1 MVGLFKLFH
10 TQIYYYHWNHNLKYD
25 VTFGAYKWSVFCR
38 WQAMNLNDKLINVEQ
53 FSSDDVLES
62 LTTAILVLDMN
73 LRVCY
78 INTSTE
84 VMFEISQRQ
93 AEHIPF
99 QTLLPGETHLLNSL
113 RRVISNGQALI
124 EREIQLFLPAAGE
137 IVVDCSIQM
146 LDVAEPHLL
155 GELAQL
161 DYQQRVNRDEN
172 LHTQQQV
179 VRGLAHEIKNP
190 LGGLRGAA
198 QLLERQLDSDD
209 LKEYTRIIINE
220 ADRLQN
226 LMTRML
232 GPYQQSEKQFLN
244 IHEVLQR
251 VRQLV
256 DIEVDERLQFIA
268 DYDPSIPDLHADFD
282 QLIQIIL
289 NIVRNAVQAMHGI
302 GIIRLKTRI
311 QRNLTIEKRFYKLGV
326 LIEVEDNGP
335 GIPKQLQDSLFY
347 PLVTGRADGTGLGL
361 YLVQNL
367 VQRNAGTVSCIS
379 HAGQTIFSIIF
390 PLELN
395 RER

>member
-1 MVGLFKLFH
+1 M
-10 TQIYYYHWNHNLKYD
+10 
-25 VTFGAYKWSVFCR
+25 
-38 WQAMNLNDKLINVEQ
+38 
-53 FSSDDVLES
+53 
-62 LTTAILVLDMN
+62 
-73 LRVCY
+73 
-78 INTSTE
+78 
-84 VMFEISQRQ
+84 
-93 AEHIPF
+93 
-99 QTLLPGETHLLNSL
+99 NSL

-137 IVVDCSIQM
+137 IVVDCSIKM

-155 GELAQL
+155 VELAQL

-209 LKEYTRIIINE
+209 LKEYTQIIINE

-326 LIEVEDNGP
+326 LIEFG
-335 GIPKQLQDSLFY
+335 
-347 PLVTGRADGTGLGL
+347 
-361 YLVQNL
+361 
-367 VQRNAGTVSCIS
+367 
-379 HAGQTIFSIIF
+379 FSD
-390 PLELN
+390 E
-395 RER
+395 

>member
-1 MVGLFKLFH
+1 
-10 TQIYYYHWNHNLKYD
+10 
-25 VTFGAYKWSVFCR
+25 
-38 WQAMNLNDKLINVEQ
+38 MNLDDKLIKAVQ
-53 FSSDDVLES
+53 ISSADVLES
-62 LTTAILVLDMN
+62 LATAILVLDVN

-84 VMFEISQRQ
+84 IMFEISQRQ

-99 QTLLPGETHLLNSL
+99 QTLLPGETHLLTL
-113 RRVISNGQALI
+113 LHRVIKSGQALI
-124 EREIQLFLPAAGE
+124 EREVQLFLPAAGE
-137 IVVDCSIQM
+137 IVVDCSIKM
-146 LDVAEPHLL
+146 LDTAEPYLL
-155 GELAQL
+155 IELAQL
-161 DYQQRVNRDEN
+161 DYQQRVGRDES

-198 QLLERQLDSDD
+198 QLLERRLDSDD

-232 GPYQQSEKQFLN
+232 GPYQQAEKHYLN

-256 DIEVDERLQFIA
+256 DAEVDERLIFIG
-268 DYDPSIPDLHADFD
+268 DYDPSIPEVYADFD
-282 QLIQIIL
+282 QLIQIFL
-289 NIVRNAVQAMHGI
+289 NIVRNAVQALDGI
-302 GIIRLKTRI
+302 GVIRLRTRI
-311 QRNLTIEKRFYKLGV
+311 ARNLTIEKCFHKLGV

-335 GIPKQLQDSLFY
+335 GIPKPLQDGLFY

-367 VQRNAGTVSCIS
+367 VQRNGGVVSCSSIP
-379 HAGQTIFSIIF
+379 GQTIFSIFF
-390 PLELN
+390 PLELS

>member
-1 MVGLFKLFH
+1 MK
-10 TQIYYYHWNHNLKYD
+10 
-25 VTFGAYKWSVFCR
+25 
-38 WQAMNLNDKLINVEQ
+38 LNDKLITIEQ
-53 FSSDDVLES
+53 VSGYDLLES
-62 LTTAILVLDMN
+62 LTTAILVLDAH

-113 RRVISNGQALI
+113 RHVIENGQALI

-137 IVVDCSIQM
+137 IVVDCSIKM
-146 LDVAEPHLL
+146 LDVAEPLL
-155 GELAQL
+155 LVELAQL
-161 DYQQRVNRDEN
+161 DYQRRVDREES

-209 LKEYTRIIINE
+209 LKEYTRVIINE
-220 ADRLQN
+220 ADRLQS
-226 LMTRML
+226 LMARML
-232 GPYQQSEKQFLN
+232 GPYQQSEKHYLN
-244 IHEVLQR
+244 IHQVLQR

-256 DIEVDERLQFIA
+256 DVDVEVDERLKFVA
-268 DYDPSIPDLHADFD
+268 DYDPSIPEIYADFD
-282 QLIQIIL
+282 QLIQIFL
-289 NIVRNAVQAMHGI
+289 NIVRNAVEAMEGAGVIHL
-302 GIIRLKTRI
+302 RTRV

-326 LIEVEDNGP
+326 QIDVEDNGP

-367 VQRNAGTVSCIS
+367 VQRNAGSVSCS
-379 HAGQTIFSIIF
+379 THAGQTVFSIVF
-390 PLELN
+390 PVELS

>member
-1 MVGLFKLFH
+1 M
-10 TQIYYYHWNHNLKYD
+10 
-25 VTFGAYKWSVFCR
+25 
-38 WQAMNLNDKLINVEQ
+38 NVEQ

-62 LTTAILVLDMN
+62 LTTAILVLDTN

-137 IVVDCSIQM
+137 IVVDCSIKM

-155 GELAQL
+155 VELAQL

-282 QLIQIIL
+282 QLIQII
-289 NIVRNAVQAMHGI
+289 
-302 GIIRLKTRI
+302 
-311 QRNLTIEKRFYKLGV
+311 
-326 LIEVEDNGP
+326 
-335 GIPKQLQDSLFY
+335 
-347 PLVTGRADGTGLGL
+347 
-361 YLVQNL
+361 
-367 VQRNAGTVSCIS
+367 
-379 HAGQTIFSIIF
+379 
-390 PLELN
+390 
-395 RER
+395 